1 MSWVCNLFTRRV
13 KGWDLFLR
21 FGAAMGLTAMIP
33 DMTIGQLTVEA
44 AERWGEIWDP
54 NATRMT
60 ILLLCP
66 RKERK
71 MMELHGDMVEHGQP
85 VMTVFHR
92 PRAEAYLLEE
102 QGFDP
107 RAASFQ
113 FVDIATADMG
123 LWLQHLVNNEGWLRS
138 SIELASTPFAV
149 GLPTQRPFEA
159 VQTLCFRHPSLPAL
173 QRYFLPF
180 PADSLPGKCFVS
192 LPRRA
197 AAEMARQQAEVLG
210 VGRLEKPV
218 PQPEPPT
225 PPPAPKA
232 EPVASVAPPE
242 PEAPSEPEEASK
254 PAEEAAEATNDA
266 PVEME
271 SVPLPP
277 SAVAQ
282 DAPSEAV
289 VEDAPSEAVAVPLPS
304 GGEAEP
310 ASEASDAAPAPV
322 EAPSGDNVEL
332 PETEEEPEAAMSE
345 MEVELR
351 AFFQELIDA
360 GVEPSAFMDDAR
372 WEDLNERAIAEG
384 VETWP
389 ILLQMTAMG

>member
-1 MSWVCNLFTRRV
+1 MSWVRNVFTRRV

-173 QRYFLPF
+173 ERYFLPF
-180 PADSLPGKCFVS
+180 PPDSLPGKCFVS

-232 EPVASVAPPE
+232 EPEASVAPRE

-254 PAEEAAEATNDA
+254 PAEEAAEATSDA
-266 PVEME
+266 SAESE

-277 SAVAQ
+277 SAAATE
-282 DAPSEAV
+282 APTE
-289 VEDAPSEAVAVPLPS
+289 EVAVPLPS
-304 GGEAEP
+304 GGEGEP
-310 ASEASDAAPAPV
+310 ASDASPAPV

-332 PETEEEPEAAMSE
+332 PETEEGPEAAMSE

>member
-1 MSWVCNLFTRRV
+1 
-13 KGWDLFLR
+13 
-21 FGAAMGLTAMIP
+21 MGLTAMIP
-33 DMTIGQLTVEA
+33 DMTIGQLTNEA
-44 AERWGEIWDP
+44 VARWGEIWDP
-54 NATRMT
+54 HATRMT
-60 ILLLCP
+60 LLLLCP

-92 PRAEAYLLEE
+92 PRAEAPLLEE

-123 LWLQHLVNNEGWLRS
+123 PWMQQLVNNEGWLRS
-138 SIELASTPFAV
+138 SVEIASTPFTV

-159 VQTLCFRHPSLPAL
+159 LQTLCFRHPSLPPL
-173 QRYFLPF
+173 ERYFLPF
-180 PADSLPGKCFVS
+180 PPHSLPGKCFVS

-218 PQPEPPT
+218 PEPAPEPKPAPAPHPEPEPPT
-225 PPPAPKA
+225 PPTPETVPAPDN
-232 EPVASVAPPE
+232 E
-242 PEAPSEPEEASK
+242 PEATSAPDAATETSPAVPLPPSSEEI
-254 PAEEAAEATNDA
+254 
-266 PVEME
+266 E

-277 SAVAQ
+277 T
-282 DAPSEAV
+282 ETT
-289 VEDAPSEAVAVPLPS
+289 
-304 GGEAEP
+304 
-310 ASEASDAAPAPV
+310 SDPAPV
-322 EAPSGDNVEL
+322 EAPDEVQPAPASTPPPETTAEAQDDGNVAL
-332 PETEEEPEAAMSE
+332 PEAVNEEPEISE
-345 MEVELR
+345 MEAELR

-360 GVEPSAFMDDAR
+360 GVEPSAFMDDPR
-372 WEDLNERAIAEG
+372 WEDINERAIAEG
-384 VETWP
+384 LETWP